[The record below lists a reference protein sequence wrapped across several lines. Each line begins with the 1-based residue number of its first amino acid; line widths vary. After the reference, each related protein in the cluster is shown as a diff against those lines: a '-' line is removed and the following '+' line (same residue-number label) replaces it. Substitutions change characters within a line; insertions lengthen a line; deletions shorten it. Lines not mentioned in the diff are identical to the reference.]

1 MILRRAAGLVA
12 VALVGAACGTPV
24 VPAAVAVPATV
35 ETARFEVPPAP
46 GPVKPFR
53 GASTQQVQVVDGY
66 ATMLFTMR
74 NVGDEPVTF
83 LNTLY
88 DYEPKQLYE
97 PMVRMEWKGGETALG
112 TRQGRFFPSP
122 AVLQP
127 GQQAVYLMGGTKV
140 DGSGQIGS
148 LDTHIKYCP
157 SRGMNDV
164 PAVNLEVSGL
174 TWQTRDGVT
183 TVRGTVRQP
192 QGIERYRAPTIGVA
206 FFDASGN
213 FAGAVVDSSAAEPLS
228 DGQPHSF
235 EISGHGVRADAI
247 AQATGYAWMR

>member
-1 MILRRAAGLVA
+1 MTPRRCGGLLA
-12 VALVGAACGTPV
+12 VMLVTAACSAPV
-24 VPAAVAVPATV
+24 APAAVPQPAMV
-35 ETARFEVPPAP
+35 ETARFEVPPVP

-53 GASTQQVQVVDGY
+53 GESVQQVQVVDGY
-66 ATMLFTMR
+66 ATMMFTLR

-97 PMVRMEWKGGETALG
+97 PMVRMEWKDGETALG

-127 GQQAVYLMGGTKV
+127 GDEAVYLMGGIKV
-140 DGSGQIGS
+140 DGSGKIGN

-157 SRGMNDV
+157 TRGMDDV
-164 PAVNLEVSGL
+164 PSVPLEVSDL
-174 TWQTRDGVT
+174 SWETVDGVT
-183 TVRGTVRQP
+183 TVRGTVREP
-192 QGIERYRAPTIGVA
+192 NGVRRYHAPTIGVA
-206 FFDASGN
+206 FFDADGA

-228 DGQPHSF
+228 DGRPHTF
-235 EISGHGVRADAI
+235 EISGRGVRAGAI
-247 AQATGYAWMR
+247 ATASGYAWMR